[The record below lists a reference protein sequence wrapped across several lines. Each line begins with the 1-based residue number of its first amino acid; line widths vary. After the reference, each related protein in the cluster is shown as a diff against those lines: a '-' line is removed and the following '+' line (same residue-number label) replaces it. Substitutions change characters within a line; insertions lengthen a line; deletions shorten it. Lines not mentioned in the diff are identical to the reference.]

1 MKTGGLGLGLLLLLV
16 LYFCCSRLTT
26 GVEGLIELTNDQDRL
41 MRVYANH
48 SLGKFSI
55 FKASQAKKEEDYKQ
69 ELEKAITFFEK
80 YFQVFSLPPDISF
93 LCFRGS
99 KLEI

>member
-1 MKTGGLGLGLLLLLV
+1 MQIILSENF
-16 LYFCCSRLTT
+16 LYSRHHK
-26 GVEGLIELTNDQDRL
+26 Q
-41 MRVYANH
+41 
-48 SLGKFSI
+48 
-55 FKASQAKKEEDYKQ
+55 KKEDYKQ

-80 YFQVFSLPPDISF
+80 YFQVLSLPPDISF

>member
-1 MKTGGLGLGLLLLLV
+1 M
-16 LYFCCSRLTT
+16 
-26 GVEGLIELTNDQDRL
+26 EGLIELTNNQDRL
-41 MRVYANH
+41 VRVYANH

-55 FKASQAKKEEDYKQ
+55 FKASQAKKEDYKQ

-80 YFQVFSLPPDISF
+80 YFQVLSLPPDISF